1 MALIRLA
8 GMGLK
13 GLAGLGAKKGIGK
26 AIAPAVR
33 GLAADAAILG
43 GGSAAIGTAMDL
55 GLNDGIYN
63 RQQEL
68 LEQGPREDGTYRI
81 NLGDKINSGISGFFG
96 GNTIDPA
103 SMKTAKGNRNFQ
115 EINKPENALLKAA
128 LIEQGVDLSKAGRG
142 TENILSLSAEFAEP
156 IAATKRKKAF
166 ETGEKEYTQSQ
177 RYLDAITERDYNR
190 GVQETARE
198 DRLSREKQTRGDRL
212 SREKQAR
219 LDSIDNRES
228 SYNQAMAELDFKK
241 GQSNREFDYQDR
253 VLDYKSKQRKAERMQ
268 QIAMA
273 LGALP
278 GLFGV

>member
-13 GLAGLGAKKGIGK
+13 GLAGLGAKKGIGA
-26 AIAPAVR
+26 AIAPTVR
-33 GLAADAAILG
+33 GLAADAVILG
-43 GGSAAIGTAMDL
+43 GGGAALSTAMDL

-68 LEQGPREDGTYRI
+68 LNQGPREDGTYRI

-96 GNTIDPA
+96 GDTIDPA

-142 TENILSLSAEFAEP
+142 TENILSLGAEFAEP
-156 IAATKRKKAF
+156 IAATKRKKKF
-166 ETGEKEYTQSQ
+166 EQGEQEYVQSRAYQ
-177 RYLDAITERDYNR
+177 DAITERDYNR
-190 GVQETARE
+190 GVQETAR
-198 DRLSREKQTRGDRL
+198 GDRL
-212 SREKQAR
+212 AREKQAR
-219 LDSIDNRES
+219 LDSIDTRES

-278 GLFGV
+278 GLFSI